1 MTDIFKSRLHNKIFL
16 MMVMVGMVPTIASGL
31 WSLYSVTFSHRL
43 SVANLENSLLNQ
55 YADAIRDF
63 IENVLGVFQLQIAD
77 ERTFLALR
85 DQFFLTEQLLNGN
98 HALEEVS
105 FINLAGEETLRRNRI
120 LEQTVPQEE
129 LRSQNELEKFKIA
142 KSGMDYVGPVYF
154 TLSGPMVTVASPVK
168 NKNGEIIS
176 ILSGEVNLSGLQ
188 TIIKRAKLGN
198 SGYLYVT
205 DQNGFIIAKSDNNLT
220 DQSLRD
226 LDIVKGILAGK
237 LLTGFENQLRYQSFF
252 GSAVVAAGLY
262 LPQFRWAII
271 AEWPVDEADAI
282 LMALRNQIFLFSL
295 AAFGATVILS
305 IFLASNIVNPIK
317 VLESGTQLVAQGKF
331 DQPVKIKTGDEI
343 ENLGLAFNNMID
355 GLKQLQQLKDEFV
368 FIAAH
373 ELKTPVTA
381 IRGYLSLIRD
391 GFAGPVNKKAM
402 DFIEKV
408 LNANAR
414 LIRLVDDLLEVA
426 RSEAGRLQIQ
436 VTPIDIVSPINE
448 TIAEL
453 KPLADEKSIEIIYKP
468 EAKLPKV
475 LADSGRVREI
485 MVNLMGNAIKYT
497 LGKGVVTITHE
508 VIGLSSQAGGKVV
521 THVKDTGMGISKE
534 AQSKLFDKFYRVQSE
549 QTRNITGTGLG
560 LFIVKQIIKKMNG
573 DIWVESEDGKGSTF
587 SFSLPIAV

>member
-508 VIGLSSQAGGKVV
+508 VIGLFSQAGGKVV